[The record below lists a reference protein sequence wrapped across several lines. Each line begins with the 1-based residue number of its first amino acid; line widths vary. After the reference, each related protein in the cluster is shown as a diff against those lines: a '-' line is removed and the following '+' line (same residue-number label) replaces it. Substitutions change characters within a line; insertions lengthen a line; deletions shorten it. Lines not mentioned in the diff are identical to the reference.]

1 MEQAIRRV
9 MDFYQISW
17 DDAVKYYWDEV
28 EACMQLFGM
37 IEE

>member
-1 MEQAIRRV
+1 MEQAIRYV

-17 DDAVKYYWDEV
+17 DDAVQYYWDEV